1 MTKLRHLHTVSE
13 IVELRADMVVA
24 ETSVHEA
31 CRTGNAKIVKL
42 LLDAN
47 PGVAS

>member
-1 MTKLRHLHTVSE
+1 MTKLRHLHTVSD
-13 IVELRADMVVA
+13 IVEVPADMVVS
-24 ETSVHEA
+24 EISVHEA
-31 CRTGNAKIVKL
+31 CQTGNAKIVKL